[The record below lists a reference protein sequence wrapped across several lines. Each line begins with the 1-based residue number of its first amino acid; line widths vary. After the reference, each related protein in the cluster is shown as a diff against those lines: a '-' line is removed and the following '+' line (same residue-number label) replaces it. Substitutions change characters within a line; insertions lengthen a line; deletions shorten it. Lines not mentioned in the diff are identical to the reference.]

1 MKQSKVRHVAALAA
15 AALATTGAVGAAVTT
30 TALPAAAAEV
40 GIRIAQHNTDQD
52 PARWNRMVT
61 LAESGNWDAVTA
73 QEVCED
79 WVVALR
85 AKHPAWTIA
94 YHEQTSNVRCPNGK
108 GNVAI
113 RPGNGST
120 FAEPFEVFGEDKD
133 FGMACAN
140 FDRGGHR
147 VHACSTHFTLD
158 AQEATLVRER
168 QAKRV
173 KTWAAE
179 WTSQGHA
186 VVVAGDL
193 NTSPGTT
200 ALDPIYK
207 NPAGTSNGNF
217 NEATQL
223 ETGSTARTGEYTVT
237 GRKIDYVFFSANHT
251 PLSAGGS
258 LTFEEP
264 TAGAHKILKAKT
276 TLH

>member
-1 MKQSKVRHVAALAA
+1 MAQSRIRHAAVLTA
-15 AALATTGAVGAAVTT
+15 AALATTGAVGAASTT
-30 TALPAAAAEV
+30 TAAPAEAAPV
-40 GIRIAQHNTDQD
+40 GLRIAQHNTDQD
-52 PARWNRMVT
+52 PARWNRVVT

-73 QEVCED
+73 QEACED

-85 AKHPAWTIA
+85 AKHPGWTIA
-94 YHEQTSNVRCPNGK
+94 YHEQTSNADCPNGK

-113 RPGNGST
+113 HPGNGST
-120 FAEPFEVFGEDKD
+120 FAAPFDVFGEDKN

-147 VHACSTHFTLD
+147 VHACSTHFTVY
-158 AQEATLVRER
+158 ATDPTTVRER

-173 KTWAAE
+173 KDWTAE
-179 WTSQGHA
+179 WIGQGHA

-193 NTSPGTT
+193 NTSPNTA

-207 NPAGTSNGNF
+207 NPAASSNGNF

-223 ETGSTARTGEYTVT
+223 ATGSTARTGDDTVT

-251 PLSAGGS
+251 PLSAGGT
-258 LTFEEP
+258 LNFDEP
-264 TAGAHKILKAKT
+264 TPGAHKILKAKT